1 MDIGIFGP
9 LAGYLVSIVA
19 VALGFALSIHTAANA
34 PAAIVVFGSEPP
46 TIRLVHALLVHWDPA
61 IPSFDH
67 IAPHPV
73 LVAGW
78 IGLFITSLNLIP
90 GGQLDGG
97 HILYAVSPKAHKVFT
112 NFLPFA
118 LFLMGT
124 LYWVGWL
131 LWGLFLMVPAMR
143 HPKVPVVPD
152 LSRGRFALAIVGL
165 AIFLLTF
172 TPTPFHGSSLMHFI
186 HLDPFRSAQ

>member
-1 MDIGIFGP
+1 
-9 LAGYLVSIVA
+9 
-19 VALGFALSIHTAANA
+19 
-34 PAAIVVFGSEPP
+34 
-46 TIRLVHALLVHWDPA
+46 
-61 IPSFDH
+61 
-67 IAPHPV
+67 V

-78 IGLFITSLNLIP
+78 IGLFSTSLNLIP

-97 HILYAVSPKAHKVFT
+97 HILYAVSPRAHKLFT
-112 NFLPFA
+112 NFLPFV

-143 HPKVPVVPD
+143 HPKVPVDPG
-152 LSRGRFALAIVGL
+152 LTRSRYALAVIGL

-172 TPTPFHGSSLMHFI
+172 TPTPFYDSSLMHFF
-186 HLDPFRSAQ
+186 HLDPFRSAP

>member
-1 MDIGIFGP
+1 M
-9 LAGYLVSIVA
+9 
-19 VALGFALSIHTAANA
+19 
-34 PAAIVVFGSEPP
+34 FGSEPP